1 MRAWRGCLVK
11 EKILEVVDLCKE
23 YPVKRGA
30 LLPKEIGMVHA
41 VNHVSF
47 TLYQG
52 ETLGIIGESGCGKTT
67 LIRMLMGLEEATGGY
82 VQFGD
87 KKIHRHM
94 PPLVRKNMQM
104 VFQDPYASL
113 DPRMSIQRILE
124 EPLRIHERMSA
135 EEKKSRILPL
145 LEQVGL
151 SRDLSLIHIFGC
163 LLLYRT

>member
-52 ETLGIIGESGCGKTT
+52 ETLGIIAFRRGQNDAAPHADGV
-67 LIRMLMGLEEATGGY
+67 GGS
-82 VQFGD
+82 D
-87 KKIHRHM
+87 WR
-94 PPLVRKNMQM
+94 LCAVRGQKNTQT
-104 VFQDPYASL
+104 YAS
-113 DPRMSIQRILE
+113 
-124 EPLRIHERMSA
+124 
-135 EEKKSRILPL
+135 
-145 LEQVGL
+145 
-151 SRDLSLIHIFGC
+151 FG
-163 LLLYRT
+163 

>member
-1 MRAWRGCLVK
+1 MK

-67 LIRMLMGLEEATGGY
+67 LIRMLMGLEEATGG
-82 VQFGD
+82 G
-87 KKIHRHM
+87 KEIEN
-94 PPLVRKNMQM
+94 PPFVG
-104 VFQDPYASL
+104 AGGI
-113 DPRMSIQRILE
+113 IQRL
-124 EPLRIHERMSA
+124 S
-135 EEKKSRILPL
+135 EKISP
-145 LEQVGL
+145 
-151 SRDLSLIHIFGC
+151 
-163 LLLYRT
+163 

>member
-1 MRAWRGCLVK
+1 MK

-30 LLPKEIGMVHA
+30 LLPKEIGRVHA

-94 PPLVRKNMQM
+94 PPLVRKKYTDGISGSLCISGSPHEHSANSGRA
-104 VFQDPYASL
+104 VTDP
-113 DPRMSIQRILE
+113 
-124 EPLRIHERMSA
+124 
-135 EEKKSRILPL
+135 
-145 LEQVGL
+145 
-151 SRDLSLIHIFGC
+151 
-163 LLLYRT
+163 

>member
-1 MRAWRGCLVK
+1 MK

-67 LIRMLMGLEEATGGY
+67 LIRML
-82 VQFGD
+82 
-87 KKIHRHM
+87 
-94 PPLVRKNMQM
+94 RKRNRES
-104 VFQDPYASL
+104 SL
-113 DPRMSIQRILE
+113 CW
-124 EPLRIHERMSA
+124 
-135 EEKKSRILPL
+135 SRWDYPETL
-145 LEQVGL
+145 
-151 SRDLSLIHIFGC
+151 
-163 LLLYRT
+163 

>member
-1 MRAWRGCLVK
+1 MK

-94 PPLVRKNMQM
+94 PPLVKKICRWY
-104 VFQDPYASL
+104 F
-113 DPRMSIQRILE
+113 RIPMHLWI
-124 EPLRIHERMSA
+124 PA
-135 EEKKSRILPL
+135 
-145 LEQVGL
+145 
-151 SRDLSLIHIFGC
+151 
-163 LLLYRT
+163 

>member
-67 LIRMLMGLEEATGGY
+67 LIRMLMCSSGT
-82 VQFGD
+82 
-87 KKIHRHM
+87 KKYTDI
-94 PPLVRKNMQM
+94 
-104 VFQDPYASL
+104 
-113 DPRMSIQRILE
+113 
-124 EPLRIHERMSA
+124 
-135 EEKKSRILPL
+135 
-145 LEQVGL
+145 
-151 SRDLSLIHIFGC
+151 C
-163 LLLYRT
+163 LLWLEKICRWYFRIPMHLWIPA

>member
-52 ETLGIIGESGCGKTT
+52 ETLGIIGESGCGKS
-67 LIRMLMGLEEATGGY
+67 
-82 VQFGD
+82 
-87 KKIHRHM
+87 M
-94 PPLVRKNMQM
+94 PPLHQRASGSNSQHKREKRKAVYNPWSGSKDESTGTVLSVLQ
-104 VFQDPYASL
+104 
-113 DPRMSIQRILE
+113 
-124 EPLRIHERMSA
+124 PLQLCTGGM
-135 EEKKSRILPL
+135 P
-145 LEQVGL
+145 
-151 SRDLSLIHIFGC
+151 
-163 LLLYRT
+163 

>member
-1 MRAWRGCLVK
+1 MK

-30 LLPKEIGMVHA
+30 LLPKEIGRVHA

-87 KKIHRHM
+87 KKYTDI
-94 PPLVRKNMQM
+94 
-104 VFQDPYASL
+104 
-113 DPRMSIQRILE
+113 
-124 EPLRIHERMSA
+124 
-135 EEKKSRILPL
+135 
-145 LEQVGL
+145 
-151 SRDLSLIHIFGC
+151 C
-163 LLLYRT
+163 LLWLEKIYRWYFRIPMHLWIPA

>member
-67 LIRMLMGLEEATGGY
+67 LIRMLMGLEEANGGY

-94 PPLVRKNMQM
+94 PPITISFGWKPSIRLGFLSVSCLSYNKGSNWLTN
-104 VFQDPYASL
+104 ASL
-113 DPRMSIQRILE
+113 GFYVRNKDCQPSPYCSVRF
-124 EPLRIHERMSA
+124 
-135 EEKKSRILPL
+135 
-145 LEQVGL
+145 EQVEPWS
-151 SRDLSLIHIFGC
+151 SRHPID
-163 LLLYRT
+163 